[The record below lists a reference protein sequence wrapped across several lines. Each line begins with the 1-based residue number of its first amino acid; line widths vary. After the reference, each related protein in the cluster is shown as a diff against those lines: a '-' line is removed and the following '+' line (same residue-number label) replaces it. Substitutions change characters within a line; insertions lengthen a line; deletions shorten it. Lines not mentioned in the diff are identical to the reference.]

1 MVKPKKEEVVRFAP
15 EPDTNLIERTSEEL
29 TMKKIRSVEKRYHTA
44 RFIAELS
51 RSVGFIIAIAGPVI
65 FTMNRLGYSFA
76 GLIEPTDIKISL
88 WLFLITP
95 LIGVPLMVH
104 GELVKI
110 AVEMEHNTRATVK
123 ALRDLPGLL
132 RRFDHESVR
141 PT

>member
-1 MVKPKKEEVVRFAP
+1 
-15 EPDTNLIERTSEEL
+15 
-29 TMKKIRSVEKRYHTA
+29 MKKIRSVEKRYHTA

-88 WLFLITP
+88 WLFLMTP